1 MVLDFFAGISVR
13 SVDLSTSC
21 VEKCV
26 VVKTYPLDS
35 PRQPWQVAGM
45 FLRKLR
51 VQKDG
56 KEHRYWSLVETV
68 RTPDGPRQRTLC
80 YLGELNSSTRARWQ
94 KTVEVFNEQGEST
107 QLKLFPAEA
116 AAPEYP
122 SVARVLVKKVRVERT
137 RRFGDCYLGLE
148 LWKRLGLEEFFARH
162 LDQEF
167 ADVPWSRVA
176 AVLAINRLC
185 DPGSELAI
193 ERHWYPGTA
202 LDDLL
207 HIGTGKINDTR
218 LYRCL
223 DRLLPLKTKIEQHL
237 KQRFGELFQAEFDVL
252 LYDLTSTY
260 VEGTA
265 EENPMMRRG
274 YSRDHRPDCE
284 QLVLA
289 LIVNADGFPF
299 SYELFDGNRADV
311 STVETI
317 LRTVERKHGK
327 ARRVWIFDRGVVS
340 EENLMA
346 IRKRG
351 GQYLVGTP
359 RSKLKQFEQELLKD
373 DFEKIRPEVEV
384 KQIRIPGG
392 EETYIL
398 CRTAGRKEKEKA
410 IRSRFVAKIEKALA
424 GLEKRITAGKLRDRF
439 KMERNLGRI
448 QASHPQVADLYEM
461 AVQDS
466 KEGPRL
472 VWRQK
477 PEQQQ
482 WLEARE
488 GAYLLRTN
496 LTVDGAADLW
506 KKYMQ
511 LTEVEAA
518 FRSLKSELKIRPLFH
533 QLERRVKAHV
543 LVAFLGYALLV
554 TLKHLLKRSASE
566 YSPAQA
572 LKRLS
577 ELYSVDI
584 VLPTVEGREICLRRI
599 TKRENDQEELLQ
611 QLRVELPERLEP
623 IQILKCSADS
633 AIA

>member
-1 MVLDFFAGISVR
+1 
-13 SVDLSTSC
+13 
-21 VEKCV
+21 
-26 VVKTYPLDS
+26 
-35 PRQPWQVAGM
+35 M

-51 VQKDG
+51 VHKDG
-56 KEHRYWSLVETV
+56 KEHGYWSLVETV
-68 RTPDGPRQRTLC
+68 RTADGPRQRTLC
-80 YLGELNSSTRARWQ
+80 YLGELNGSAHARWQ
-94 KTVEVFNEQGEST
+94 KTVEVFNEHGEST
-107 QLKLFPAEA
+107 QLKLFPSEAET
-116 AAPEYP
+116 PDDP
-122 SVARVLVKKVRVERT
+122 NVARVLVKKVRVERR
-137 RRFGDCYLGLE
+137 RRFGDGYLGLE
-148 LWKRLGLEEFFARH
+148 LWKRLGLDEFFAQH
-162 LDQEF
+162 LDGDG
-167 ADVPWSRVA
+167 ADVAWSRVA

-185 DPGSELAI
+185 APGSELAV
-193 ERHWYPGTA
+193 EQHWYPSTA

-207 HIGTGKINDTR
+207 HIAKGKMNDTR

-260 VEGTA
+260 VEGAA
-265 EENPMMRRG
+265 EENPLMRRG

-289 LIVNADGFPF
+289 LIVNPDGFPF

-311 STVETI
+311 STVEAI

-340 EENLMA
+340 EENLVA

-351 GQYLVGTP
+351 GQYLVGTA

-373 DFEKIRPEVEV
+373 DFEKIRPEVAV
-384 KQIRIPGG
+384 KQIQIPSD

-410 IRSRFVAKIEKALA
+410 IRSRFVAKIEKALV
-424 GLEKRITAGKLRDRF
+424 GLEKRIAEGKLKDRD
-439 KMERNLGRI
+439 KMLLRLGRI

-461 AVQDS
+461 AVKDR

-472 VWRQK
+472 VWQQK

-496 LTVDGAADLW
+496 LKVDGAADLW

-518 FRSLKSELKIRPLFH
+518 FRTLKSELAIRPLFH
-533 QLERRVKAHV
+533 QLEKRVKAHV
-543 LVAFLGYALLV
+543 LVAFLGYALQV
-554 TLKHLLKRSASE
+554 TLKHLLKRSGSE
-566 YSPAQA
+566 YVPAQA
-572 LKRLS
+572 LKRLA
-577 ELYSVDI
+577 EIHSVDI
-584 VLPTVEGREICLRRI
+584 VLPTVEGREIWLRRI
-599 TKRENDQEELLQ
+599 AKLDEEQQKILYQLQ
-611 QLRVELPERLEP
+611 LQLPERLEP
-623 IQILKCSADS
+623 TQILKCSENS
-633 AIA
+633 ATA

>member
-1 MVLDFFAGISVR
+1 
-13 SVDLSTSC
+13 
-21 VEKCV
+21 
-26 VVKTYPLDS
+26 
-35 PRQPWQVAGM
+35 M

-51 VQKDG
+51 VHKDG
-56 KEHRYWSLVETV
+56 KEHGYWSLVETV
-68 RTPDGPRQRTLC
+68 RTADGPRQRTLC
-80 YLGELNSSTRARWQ
+80 YLGELNGSAHARWQ
-94 KTVEVFNEQGEST
+94 KTVEVFNEHGEST
-107 QLKLFPAEA
+107 QLKLFPSEAEV
-116 AAPEYP
+116 PDDP
-122 SVARVLVKKVRVERT
+122 NVARVLLKKVRVERT

-148 LWKRLGLEEFFARH
+148 LWKRLGLDEFFAQH
-162 LDQEF
+162 LDGDD
-167 ADVPWSRVA
+167 ADVAWSRVA

-185 DPGSELAI
+185 APGSELAV
-193 ERHWYPGTA
+193 EQHWYPSTA

-207 HIGTGKINDTR
+207 HIVKGKINDTR

-260 VEGTA
+260 VEGAA
-265 EENPMMRRG
+265 EENPMIRRG

-289 LIVNADGFPF
+289 LIVNQDGFPF

-311 STVETI
+311 STVEAI

-340 EENLMA
+340 EENLVA

-384 KQIRIPGG
+384 KQMRIPGG

-410 IRSRFVAKIEKALA
+410 IRSRFVAKIEKALT
-424 GLEKRITAGKLRDRF
+424 GLEKRIADGKLKDRG
-439 KMERNLGRI
+439 KMFMGLGRI

-461 AVQDS
+461 ALKDTQQ
-466 KEGPRL
+466 GARL

-496 LTVDGAADLW
+496 LTADGAADLW

-518 FRSLKSELKIRPLFH
+518 FRTLKSELAVRPLFH

-554 TLKHLLKRSASE
+554 TLKHLLKRGGAE
-566 YSPAQA
+566 YSPANV
-572 LKRLS
+572 LKRLA
-577 ELYSVDI
+577 EVYSVDI
-584 VLPTVEGREICLRRI
+584 VLPTLEGREIWLRRI
-599 TKRENDQEELLQ
+599 SKLDDQQQKILFQLQ
-611 QLRVELPERLEP
+611 LPLPERLEP
-623 IQILKCSADS
+623 TQILKCSENS

>member
-1 MVLDFFAGISVR
+1 
-13 SVDLSTSC
+13 
-21 VEKCV
+21 
-26 VVKTYPLDS
+26 
-35 PRQPWQVAGM
+35 M

-51 VQKDG
+51 VHKDG
-56 KEHRYWSLVETV
+56 KEHGYWSLVETI
-68 RTPDGPRQRTLC
+68 RTADGPRQRTLC
-80 YLGELNSSTRARWQ
+80 YLGELNGSAQARWQ
-94 KTVEVFNEQGEST
+94 KTIEVFNEHGEST
-107 QLKLFPAEA
+107 QLKLFSSEAEV
-116 AAPEYP
+116 PDDP
-122 SVARVLVKKVRVERT
+122 NVARVLVKKVRVERT

-148 LWKRLGLEEFFARH
+148 LWKQLGLAEFLARH
-162 LDQEF
+162 LDVDG

-185 DPGSELAI
+185 DPGSELAV
-193 ERHWYPGTA
+193 EQHWYPSTA

-207 HIGTGKINDTR
+207 HIAKGKINDTR

-260 VEGTA
+260 VEGAA
-265 EENPMMRRG
+265 EANPLMRRG
-274 YSRDHRPDCE
+274 YSRDHRADCE

-289 LIVNADGFPF
+289 LIVNQEGFPF
-299 SYELFDGNRADV
+299 SYELFEGNRADV

-340 EENLMA
+340 EENLVA

-351 GQYLVGTP
+351 GQYLVGTA

-384 KQIRIPGG
+384 KQIQIPGG
-392 EETYIL
+392 EETYML

-410 IRSRFVAKIEKALA
+410 IRSRFVAKIEKALG
-424 GLEKRITAGKLRDRF
+424 GLEKRIAEGKLRDRF
-439 KMERNLGRI
+439 KMERNLGRM

-461 AVQDS
+461 AVKDG

-496 LTVDGAADLW
+496 LTVNGAADLW

-518 FRSLKSELKIRPLFH
+518 FRTLKSELAIRPLFH
-533 QLERRVKAHV
+533 QLEKRVKAHV
-543 LVAFLGYALLV
+543 LVAFLGYALQV
-554 TLKHLLKRSASE
+554 TLKHLLKRSGSE
-566 YSPAQA
+566 YSPAEA
-572 LKRLS
+572 LKRLG
-577 ELYSVDI
+577 EIHSVDI
-584 VLPTVEGREICLRRI
+584 VLPTVEGREIWLRRI
-599 TKRENDQEELLQ
+599 ARLNEQQQSILHQLQ
-611 QLRVELPERLEP
+611 ITLPERLEP
-623 IQILKCSADS
+623 LRIQKCSENS

>member
-1 MVLDFFAGISVR
+1 
-13 SVDLSTSC
+13 
-21 VEKCV
+21 
-26 VVKTYPLDS
+26 
-35 PRQPWQVAGM
+35 M

-51 VQKDG
+51 VHKDG
-56 KEHRYWSLVETV
+56 KEHGYWSLVETI
-68 RTPDGPRQRTLC
+68 RTADGPRQRTLC
-80 YLGELNSSTRARWQ
+80 YLGELNGSAHARWQ
-94 KTVEVFNEQGEST
+94 KTVEVFNEQGEAT
-107 QLKLFPAEA
+107 QLKLFSCEAEV
-116 AAPEYP
+116 PEDP
-122 SVARVLVKKVRVERT
+122 NVARVLVKRVRVERT

-148 LWKRLGLEEFFARH
+148 LWKQLGLAEFFAQH
-162 LDQEF
+162 LDVDG

-176 AVLAINRLC
+176 AILAINRLC
-185 DPGSELAI
+185 APGSELAV
-193 ERHWYPGTA
+193 EQHWYPSTA

-207 HIGTGKINDTR
+207 HIEAGKINDTR

-260 VEGTA
+260 VEGMA
-265 EENPMMRRG
+265 EANPMMRRG

-289 LIVNADGFPF
+289 LIVNQDGFPF

-311 STVETI
+311 STVEAI

-340 EENLMA
+340 EENLVA

-398 CRTAGRKEKEKA
+398 CRTVGRKEKEKA
-410 IRSRFVAKIEKALA
+410 IRNRFVAKIEKALA
-424 GLEKRITAGKLRDRF
+424 GLQKRIAEGKLRDRF

-461 AVQDS
+461 AVKDR

-477 PEQQQ
+477 TEQQQ

-518 FRSLKSELKIRPLFH
+518 FRTLKSELAIRPLFH
-533 QLERRVKAHV
+533 QLEKRVKAHV
-543 LVAFLGYALLV
+543 LVAFLGYAMQV

-566 YSPAQA
+566 YSPAEA
-572 LKRLS
+572 LKWLAEIR
-577 ELYSVDI
+577 SVDI
-584 VLPTVEGREICLRRI
+584 VLPTVEGREIWLRRI
-599 TKRENDQEELLQ
+599 AKLDEQ
-611 QLRVELPERLEP
+611 QQSILHQLKITLPERLEP
-623 IQILKCSADS
+623 LRIQKCSENS